1 MFVIIGA
8 DWCHGCKALRKA
20 LMERDIDHRFVQM
33 PPGPAGWDM
42 VETLTGRRAV
52 PAVFHKFETLSKV
65 NELLKEVDVPLR
77 ELTEE
82 ELDDL
87 D

>member
-1 MFVIIGA
+1 MFVIVGA
-8 DWCHGCKALRKA
+8 DWCMGCRALRRKM
-20 LMERDIDHRFVQM
+20 LEKNIDHRYVQM

-52 PAVFHKFETLSKV
+52 PAVFHKFDKLTDV
-65 NELLKEVDVPLR
+65 NKLLEEVDVPIR

-82 ELDDL
+82 ELDEL